1 MSGNFIIIAVFY
13 AGGLMMTESL
23 LTIGEL
29 SAFLLYAAYVGVSI
43 GGKQLCV
50 SLSVSLVSKQRKYM
64 YFKDVFL

>member
-43 GGKQLCV
+43 GGKQLSV
-50 SLSVSLVSKQRKYM
+50 SLSVCLVSKQRKYM